1 MQLLWKT
8 VQRFLK
14 KLKIELPYDQ
24 TIPLPGIYPNKNK
37 KTNLKRYMHA
47 NVHSNI
53 IYNRQDTEA
62 TYTHTGILLSHKKER
77 NLAIAATWMD
87 VGSIMLRSQTEKD
100 KYCKKKKVYK

>member
-62 TYTHTGILLSHKKER
+62 TYTHTGILLRHKKNET
-77 NLAIAATWMD
+77 LPFATAWID
-87 VGSIMLRSQTEKD
+87 QDGI
-100 KYCKKKKVYK
+100 C

>member
-1 MQLLWKT
+1 
-8 VQRFLK
+8 
-14 KLKIELPYDQ
+14 
-24 TIPLPGIYPNKNK
+24 
-37 KTNLKRYMHA
+37 MHA

-100 KYCKKKKVYK
+100 KYCKKKKSNKLVNITKRSRLRDLKNKLVVTSGEREGGGVI